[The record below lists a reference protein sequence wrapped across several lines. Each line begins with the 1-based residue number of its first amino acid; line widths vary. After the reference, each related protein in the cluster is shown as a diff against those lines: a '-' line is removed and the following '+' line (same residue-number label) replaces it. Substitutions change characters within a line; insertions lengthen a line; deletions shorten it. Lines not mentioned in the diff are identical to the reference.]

1 MDFAHEREMVR
12 VRHELRR
19 LMVDRKPEEARAL
32 LLRLEALAI
41 EDERDAAEIRTEIA
55 RWQQSLSL
63 EQSSRTT

>member
-19 LMVDRKPEEARAL
+19 LMVERRPEEARAL

-41 EDERDAAEIRTEIA
+41 EDEEAAAAIRPEIA
-55 RWQQSLSL
+55 RWQESLRL
-63 EQSSRTT
+63 DPAER